1 MKRIAIEEHFTTKG
15 YQDHL
20 RSRTAYPR
28 IETMTAGDGTMTE
41 RLARSPKSAR
51 PITQKLNG
59 RLLNLGPARF
69 AEMDR
74 AGIDMQV
81 VMLAGPGVEDLMDI
95 PNANAQSRD
104 INDELAAACRAHPD
118 RLAGFAT
125 LSYGDPK
132 EAAKE
137 LQRCVTQLG
146 LKATKINS
154 HVDGEYLDGE
164 KYWPLFEAAENLDV
178 PIYIHPKEPP
188 KALRELLGYPVL
200 GGAMWGFQADVSL
213 HALRLM
219 CGGVFERFPKL
230 KIILGHLGEGIPFW
244 LWRIDNIWSR
254 SARKYPQRPPGEYF
268 RENFYVTTSGMF
280 GRDAFDCVYRVLG
293 ADRILYAVDYP
304 YEIIEEGAA
313 FMDAVDIPE
322 ADKAKICHLNAEK
335 LLKL

>member
-1 MKRIAIEEHFTTKG
+1 MRRIAIEEHFTTQA

-20 RSRTAYPR
+20 RSRTGYPR
-28 IETMTAGDGTMTE
+28 IETVTDENGVKSE
-41 RLARSPKSAR
+41 RLARNAKSSR
-51 PITQKLNG
+51 PLTPRLAGK
-59 RLLNLGPARF
+59 LLNLGPERF

-81 VMLAGPGVEDLMDI
+81 VMLAGPGVEDLLDT
-95 PNANAQSRD
+95 PSANAQAHD
-104 INDELAAACRAHPD
+104 INDELAAACKRYPD

-125 LSYGDPK
+125 LSYGDP
-132 EAAKE
+132 EGAAKE
-137 LQRCVTQLG
+137 LQRSVTQLG

-154 HVDGEYLDGE
+154 HYDGEYLDE
-164 KYWPLFEAAENLDV
+164 KKYWPIFEAAESLGV

-188 KALRELLGYPVL
+188 KGMRDLLGYPVL

-219 CGGVFERFPKL
+219 CGGVFDQFPKL

-254 SARKYPQRPPGEYF
+254 SARKYPKRPPGEYF

-280 GRDAFDCVYRVLG
+280 GTEAFDCVYRVLG

-304 YEIIEEGAA
+304 YEIIDEGAK

-335 LLKL
+335 LLSL